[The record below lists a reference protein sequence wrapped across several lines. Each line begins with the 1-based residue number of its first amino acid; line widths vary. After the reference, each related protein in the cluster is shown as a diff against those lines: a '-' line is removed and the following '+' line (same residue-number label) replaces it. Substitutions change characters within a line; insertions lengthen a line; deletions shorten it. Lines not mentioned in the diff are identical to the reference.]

1 MGAAR
6 AVVLCVDDEPHNL
19 DLLDRALRRRFEVVT
34 EALPSAAL
42 AALELRPEIAVL
54 VVDFRM
60 PGMNG
65 VELLARAAQLR
76 PDVRRV
82 LVTGYA
88 DADTVMAAVNNGG
101 VHYVVRK
108 PWRPPELVT
117 LVAELVHARELAV
130 ENQRLVEELR
140 EANQRLL
147 VRERQLM
154 RSLDD
159 QGHEFGQT
167 AAQLERVSE
176 QLAAASFKDAL
187 TGLYN
192 HGIFQERLREEVARA
207 QRNGTGLALLLIDVD
222 GFAQVNHA
230 LGYQAGDA
238 ILRRVA
244 ELLTVGDSPGRVRGS
259 DIAARFGGEEF
270 ALILLD
276 TGKAGAIAKANR
288 IRETVA
294 SADLVRAWAAEAGEP
309 DAPGAAADRS
319 LTVTVGVAALP
330 DDATTPDALLSAA
343 EGGAR

>member
-130 ENQRLVEELR
+130 
-140 EANQRLL
+140 
-147 VRERQLM
+147 
-154 RSLDD
+154 
-159 QGHEFGQT
+159 
-167 AAQLERVSE
+167 
-176 QLAAASFKDAL
+176 
-187 TGLYN
+187 
-192 HGIFQERLREEVARA
+192 
-207 QRNGTGLALLLIDVD
+207 
-222 GFAQVNHA
+222 
-230 LGYQAGDA
+230 
-238 ILRRVA
+238 
-244 ELLTVGDSPGRVRGS
+244 
-259 DIAARFGGEEF
+259 
-270 ALILLD
+270 
-276 TGKAGAIAKANR
+276 
-288 IRETVA
+288 
-294 SADLVRAWAAEAGEP
+294 
-309 DAPGAAADRS
+309 
-319 LTVTVGVAALP
+319 
-330 DDATTPDALLSAA
+330 
-343 EGGAR
+343 

>member
-147 VRERQLM
+147 VR
-154 RSLDD
+154 
-159 QGHEFGQT
+159 
-167 AAQLERVSE
+167 
-176 QLAAASFKDAL
+176 
-187 TGLYN
+187 
-192 HGIFQERLREEVARA
+192 
-207 QRNGTGLALLLIDVD
+207 
-222 GFAQVNHA
+222 
-230 LGYQAGDA
+230 
-238 ILRRVA
+238 
-244 ELLTVGDSPGRVRGS
+244 
-259 DIAARFGGEEF
+259 
-270 ALILLD
+270 
-276 TGKAGAIAKANR
+276 
-288 IRETVA
+288 
-294 SADLVRAWAAEAGEP
+294 
-309 DAPGAAADRS
+309 
-319 LTVTVGVAALP
+319 
-330 DDATTPDALLSAA
+330 
-343 EGGAR
+343 